1 MAKVSLRLACGLESK
16 ELGDGIA
23 VASEVD
29 IRSLPFSLTCHAK
42 VNSERTRVSGLQ
54 EVQRRSNVKRQR

>member
-1 MAKVSLRLACGLESK
+1 MAKVSLRLAGGLESK

-29 IRSLPFSLTCHAK
+29 IWSLPFSLACHAK
-42 VNSERTRVSGLQ
+42 INNEWMRVSGLQ